1 MTAKK
6 KAGDRYR
13 MFLTCSDCDNRTI
26 RDMTLAGDTE
36 AVRAL
41 DDTLSEWCENHDHSA
56 AGDKKQKEPRR
67 ALGTVYRTA
76 STDLEKNMWK
86 RVGLG
91 WSDTGKKEAAA

>member
-6 KAGDRYR
+6 KVEDRYR

-41 DDTLSEWCENHDHSA
+41 DDTLSEW
-56 AGDKKQKEPRR
+56 
-67 ALGTVYRTA
+67 
-76 STDLEKNMWK
+76 
-86 RVGLG
+86 
-91 WSDTGKKEAAA
+91 